1 MEKRDIKVKM
11 KQFQMEK
18 EYKSEINE
26 RKIEREIESQN
37 RKVE

>member
-11 KQFQMEK
+11 KQFKMEK
-18 EYKSEINE
+18 GYKSKINE
-26 RKIEREIESQN
+26 RKIEREIKSQN

>member
-18 EYKSEINE
+18 EYKRKVNE
-26 RKIEREIESQN
+26 RKIEREIKSQN